1 VRNGIDKIQAKANIH
16 VEYQPILTQF
26 SANGDYAVIVKAV
39 GRKFN
44 PEGVQIGYIETFGE
58 CMPGNNKNEYPV
70 AMAEKRAMS
79 RAVLKLAGLYQ
90 EGFFSEDE
98 ADDFKK
104 TVDKARQT
112 FGSENVTSRSL

>member
-1 VRNGIDKIQAKANIH
+1 
-16 VEYQPILTQF
+16 
-26 SANGDYAVIVKAV
+26 
-39 GRKFN
+39 
-44 PEGVQIGYIETFGE
+44 
-58 CMPGNNKNEYPV
+58 
-70 AMAEKRAMS
+70 MS